1 MSTHS
6 FMGVAVILKRV
17 QGTEQR
23 RLQILEA
30 AGRVFARKGY
40 ERSTTAEIAR
50 EAGVAEG
57 TIFRY
62 FETKKALLVNLMAFV
77 IMESLTSLLKR
88 IENKTTEEILKEILR
103 NRLELI
109 RENAPLFKLFFAES
123 LFQEELRDKF
133 IEEVVL
139 RATATGEAFFREQ
152 QKQGNLRPVNPQIAF
167 RCLMGMLGIF
177 VVWSEFLGGDKYVRF
192 DDEEVL
198 DTIISIYLDGVRSH
212 GR

>member
-1 MSTHS
+1 MTVIPKRAEST
-6 FMGVAVILKRV
+6 K
-17 QGTEQR
+17 QR
-23 RLQILEA
+23 RRQILEA

-57 TIFRY
+57 TIFRH
-62 FETKKALLVNLMAFV
+62 FETKKALLVNLIASV
-77 IMESLTSLLKR
+77 IMESLNALLKR
-88 IENKTTEEILKEILR
+88 MENKTLEEVLREILH

-123 LFQEELRDKF
+123 LFQEDLRDKF
-133 IEEVVL
+133 VEEVVL
-139 RATATGEAFFREQ
+139 RATATAEAFFRQ
-152 QKQGNLRPVNPQIAF
+152 QQEQGNLRELNPQIAV

-177 VVWSEFLGGDKYVRF
+177 VVWSEFLGGDKYIRF
-192 DDEEVL
+192 EDEEVL
-198 DTIISIYLDGVRSH
+198 DTIIAIYLDGVRRR

>member
-1 MSTHS
+1 
-6 FMGVAVILKRV
+6 MGVAVILKRV